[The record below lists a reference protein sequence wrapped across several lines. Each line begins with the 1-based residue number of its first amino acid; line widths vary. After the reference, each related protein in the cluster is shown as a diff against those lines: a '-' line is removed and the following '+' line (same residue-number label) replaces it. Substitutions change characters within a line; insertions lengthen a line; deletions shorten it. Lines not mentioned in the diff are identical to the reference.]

1 MVEQSHPDID
11 RYHVPASASCIVAI
25 ICKHLTVASRLR
37 VARQSSTE
45 TVPKRA
51 GAGIDVV
58 PIVLDA
64 SSS

>member
-1 MVEQSHPDID
+1 MSPEI
-11 RYHVPASASCIVAI
+11 RYHVPASAFCVVAMV
-25 ICKHLTVASRLR
+25 CKHLTVAPRLR
-37 VARQSSTE
+37 IARQCSAE